1 MRIGIIGGGI
11 AGLTAAYELGKSG
24 HDVSLFEKEP
34 RLGGQVATFKVGGER
49 LEGFYHHIFTNDV
62 DIIQLIDELELS
74 DYLVWLKSKAG
85 FFHGGRIYDFV
96 TPGDLLRFSP
106 VSLTDRVRLGL
117 VSLFLRRYSNWRRF
131 EGITARE
138 WLIKYGGRRNY
149 DVVWGP
155 LLKGKFGASSD
166 EIGMVWL
173 WGKIYLRFAS
183 RSRGMRQ
190 ELLGYMEG
198 SYGRL
203 VDALAQKI
211 TDSGGEIHTD
221 SAVSRVVVENGKV
234 TGIELGA
241 GDRAVFYPFD
251 AVIATVPSPVF
262 IDLVSQLNEDYA
274 VKLRKT
280 RYQVVVCLVLV
291 LKRPFSHIYWLNISD
306 SSIPFVAAIE
316 HTNFVSPST
325 YGGKHVLYLSNYLA
339 KDNRLYAAKA
349 DGLLEAYLSSLKR
362 INPEFE
368 SGWIEECY
376 RFSDDYGQPIVGT
389 HYSRQMPEHVTPVE
403 GLFLANTTQIYPEDR
418 GMNYSVRLGKEVSK
432 KLMGE
437 FKQTTE

>member
-1 MRIGIIGGGI
+1 VKIGIIGGGI
-11 AGLTAAYELGKSG
+11 AGLTAAYKLGKSG
-24 HDVSLFEKEP
+24 HDVSVFEKKP
-34 RLGGQVATFKVGGER
+34 HLGGQVATFDVGGER
-49 LEGFYHHIFTNDV
+49 LEGFYHHIFTNDI
-62 DIIQLIDELELS
+62 DIIRLIDELELS
-74 DYLVWLKSKAG
+74 DHLVWLKSKSG

-106 VSLTDRVRLGL
+106 VTLPDRVRLGL

-138 WLIKYGGRRNY
+138 WLIRYGGRRNY

-203 VDALAQKI
+203 VDSLAQKI
-211 TDSGGEIHTD
+211 TDCGGEIHTG
-221 SAVSRVVVENGKV
+221 SAVSRVVADNGRV
-234 TGIELGA
+234 AGIELGGGDGA
-241 GDRAVFYPFD
+241 GFQAFD

-262 IDLVSQLNEDYA
+262 LDLVSPLNEDYA
-274 VKLRKT
+274 AKLRKT
-280 RYQVVVCLVLV
+280 RYQAVVCLVLV
-291 LKRPFSHIYWLNISD
+291 LRRQFSRIYWLNISD

-316 HTNFVSPST
+316 HTNFVSPSA
-325 YGGKHVLYLSNYLA
+325 YGGKHVLYLSNYLS
-339 KDNRLYAAKA
+339 KDNRLYGVNA
-349 DGLLEAYLSSLKR
+349 DELLEAYMPSLKK

-368 SGWIEECY
+368 SGWIEECH
-376 RFSDDYGQPIVGT
+376 RSSDDYGQPIVGT
-389 HYSRQMPEHVTPVE
+389 HYSKQIPEYSTPIE

-418 GMNYSVRLGKEVSK
+418 GMNYSVRLGNEVSIE
-432 KLMGE
+432 LMGGS
-437 FKQTTE
+437 KQNPE